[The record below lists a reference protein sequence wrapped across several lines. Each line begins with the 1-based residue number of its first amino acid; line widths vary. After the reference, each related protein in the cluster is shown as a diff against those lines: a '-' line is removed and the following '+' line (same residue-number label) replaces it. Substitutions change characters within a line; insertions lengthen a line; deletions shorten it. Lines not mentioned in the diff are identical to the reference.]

1 MLQSQQ
7 YERQFQEKIKVVIFI
22 LNLNT
27 VPKIDPVTIS
37 KKNVIGNTMFLF
49 APCQIP
55 KDIDSNRL
63 MKTIKK
69 KDKNIYIS
77 PLMMHCTKR
86 LLITACVTIEP
97 QCSS

>member
-27 VPKIDPVTIS
+27 VPKIDPVTIN

-69 KDKNIYIS
+69 MIKIYIS
-77 PLMMHCTKR
+77 PLMMHSTKH